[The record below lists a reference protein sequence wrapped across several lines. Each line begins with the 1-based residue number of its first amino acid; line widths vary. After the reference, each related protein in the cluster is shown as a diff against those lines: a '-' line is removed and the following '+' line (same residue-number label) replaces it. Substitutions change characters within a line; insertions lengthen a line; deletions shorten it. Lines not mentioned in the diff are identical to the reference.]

1 MEGEKTA
8 ESRHGPQRPLNIN
21 SLYAVSEL
29 ARWKASGE
37 GLFAVDV
44 AVGILLGISVCA
56 GNAQLREGV
65 AVEVIV
71 GLAVPGA
78 IGGDD
83 SRQQAGS
90 DAVGARHQ
98 GLWFGFG
105 DILVR
110 TAGDGRAEHEAEG
123 AGQQQSRTQ
132 RLTPRMRVFFFFKLR
147 GAFLTP
153 PQSLNA

>member
-1 MEGEKTA
+1 M
-8 ESRHGPQRPLNIN
+8 
-21 SLYAVSEL
+21 
-29 ARWKASGE
+29 
-37 GLFAVDV
+37 
-44 AVGILLGISVCA
+44 AVGILSGISFS
-56 GNAQLREGV
+56 GTYAQLREGV

-90 DAVGARHQ
+90 DAVGARQ
-98 GLWFGFG
+98 EGLWFGFG

-110 TAGDGRAEHEAEG
+110 TAGDGRGKHEAEG

-132 RLTPRMRVFFFFKLR
+132 RLTPRTRVSFIF
-147 GAFLTP
+147 
-153 PQSLNA
+153 